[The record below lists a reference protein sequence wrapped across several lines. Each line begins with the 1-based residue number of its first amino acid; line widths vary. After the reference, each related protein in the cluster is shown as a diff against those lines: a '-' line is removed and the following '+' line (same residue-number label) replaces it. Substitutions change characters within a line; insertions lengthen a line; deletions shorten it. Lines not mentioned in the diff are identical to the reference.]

1 MEERV
6 TAGRDS
12 LARTVQIKCGG
23 RDVGQGGWS
32 GMWGVV
38 WVVEGG
44 KYTSYRNEC
53 VIVVWSYF
61 QIGFQECTT
70 SIAIIGQRSA
80 AAQVTMLPAILS
92 AALLLLH
99 PASVTAKSQ
108 THRPVVVGGCGQSSG
123 PDIDHASAVVY
134 ITQANKWIVSGACDE
149 GVWRGW
155 RVEAHWRS

>member
-1 MEERV
+1 MWWW
-6 TAGRDS
+6 GRPIFKLDS
-12 LARTVQIKCGG
+12 T
-23 RDVGQGGWS
+23 
-32 GMWGVV
+32 
-38 WVVEGG
+38 E
-44 KYTSYRNEC
+44 
-53 VIVVWSYF
+53 
-61 QIGFQECTT
+61 
-70 SIAIIGQRSA
+70 IASEQSSA

>member
-1 MEERV
+1 MAGAISKLDFRV
-6 TAGRDS
+6 YD
-12 LARTVQIKCGG
+12 I
-23 RDVGQGGWS
+23 
-32 GMWGVV
+32 
-38 WVVEGG
+38 
-44 KYTSYRNEC
+44 
-53 VIVVWSYF
+53 
-61 QIGFQECTT
+61 TT